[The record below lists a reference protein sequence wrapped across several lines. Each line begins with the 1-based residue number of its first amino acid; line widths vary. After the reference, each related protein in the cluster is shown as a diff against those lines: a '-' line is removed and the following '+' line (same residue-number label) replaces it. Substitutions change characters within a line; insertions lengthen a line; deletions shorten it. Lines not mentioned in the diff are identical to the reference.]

1 MFGGMCALILS
12 FRHTCMLLCYRDDPI
27 TIQLT
32 GLFAYTGRMYTFMS
46 DFTFLLV
53 VRVCGV
59 GLLLGIAV
67 G

>member
-1 MFGGMCALILS
+1 MLS
-12 FRHTCMLLCYRDDPI
+12 CYRDDPI

-32 GLFAYTGRMYTFMS
+32 GLFSYTGRMYTFMS